1 MKHRLIAIV
10 TLTVMVSGCA
20 AGRAF
25 RRGEDASRL
34 GNWDQAVAEY
44 TKAVQADPDKPE
56 YKIQLERAMQSAA
69 QAHITRAREMEE
81 KDALDAALVEYRR
94 ASELD
99 STNRLAA
106 AKVAEL
112 EKTIRDRIEA
122 TRPRPQIDNLRD
134 RARAMGQPLID
145 LTTKLPSLKFNNSS
159 LRDILNFI
167 GTQSGINITYEPTY
181 QDRAYTIVLEDVTVE
196 QALQQIMIAN
206 GMFYKVLNPKT
217 IMVIPDNNAMHS
229 KYDEMVLRTFFISH
243 ADVAELTQLVNA
255 MMRIQN
261 MAVQPVVLQGKTANT
276 ITVRGTEQTVNII
289 ERFIRT
295 NDKPRAEVVI
305 DLQILEVNRQRIKR
319 LGLNLSE
326 YALGLTFS
334 PELAP
339 PNTSTPPS
347 GVGSP
352 PPFNLNTISQGVS
365 TADFYLTVPAA
376 VLRFLA
382 TDSQT
387 KLIAKPQLRGAEGAK
402 LTLNLGDDI
411 PVVQTVF
418 GAAVA
423 GGFASIPQS
432 SFTYRTVGIIVEM
445 TPRVTYEG
453 DIKLEMSVESSA
465 LGPNISVA
473 GQDVPSFSSRKVTT
487 TLRLREGESNLLAGL
502 LRDEQRKILT
512 GFPGLMKVPI
522 LRSLFGQSNDE
533 VNQSDIVMLL
543 TPRIIRTHEL
553 TAEDLAPIYIGTQ
566 QSVGLG
572 GPPPLIAPPAAP
584 APNAA
589 AGTAPPSGLA
599 PAPGTQPAAANPSV
613 AGRPGAQLPPA
624 AAPAGAQ
631 TPNPPPP
638 PGGTAR
644 PGLQPPP
651 VTPTPAGTV
660 PPGGGAPVTLP
671 GTTPPGATPP
681 GATPPGTPP
690 VAPPRDPSEPV
701 PAAPSVPAGTA
712 TPAQII
718 VTPTE
723 REFRVGGGP
732 YLVPVSINN
741 ASRVSTMSLTI
752 TYDPAVLRVQNVQ
765 EGTFMRQGSAT
776 ASFTPKIDAVA
787 GRVDIT
793 VARIGDQVGASGAG
807 LIASLFMTAIAPG
820 NSLIQV
826 SGVGM
831 GPEGVPI
838 QIQFSP
844 VTISVR

>member
-10 TLTVMVSGCA
+10 TLAALVSGCA

-25 RRGEDASRL
+25 RRGEEASRS

-56 YKIQLERAMQSAA
+56 YKIQLQRAMQSAA
-69 QAHITRAREMEE
+69 QAHISRAREMEE
-81 KDALDAALVEYRR
+81 KDALDAALIEYRR

-106 AKVAEL
+106 AKVTEL

-122 TRPRPQIDNLRD
+122 TRAKPKIDNLRD
-134 RARAMGQPLID
+134 QARALGQPLID
-145 LTTKLPSLKFNNSS
+145 LTTKLPSLKFQNAS

-167 GTQSGINITYEPTY
+167 GTQSGINITYEQSY
-181 QDRAYTIVLEDVTVE
+181 ADKAYTILLEDVTVE
-196 QALQQIMIAN
+196 QALQQIMMAN
-206 GMFYKVLNPKT
+206 QLFYKVLNPKT
-217 IMVIPDNNAMHS
+217 IMVIPDNSPMHL
-229 KYDEMVLRTFFISH
+229 KYDDLVMRIFYISH
-243 ADVAELTQLVNA
+243 ADVAELNQLINA
-255 MMRIQN
+255 MMRIAT
-261 MAVQPVVLQGKTANT
+261 MPVQPVVMPNKTANT
-276 ITVRGTEQTVNII
+276 LTVRGTAATVDII
-289 ERFIRT
+289 ERLIRA

-305 DLQILEVNRQRIKR
+305 DVQILEVNRQRVKR

-334 PELAP
+334 PEVAP
-339 PNTSTPPS
+339 PNTSVPPS
-347 GVGSP
+347 QVGSA

-365 TADFYLTVPAA
+365 TADFYLSVPAA

-382 TDSQT
+382 TDTHT

-453 DIKLEMSVESSA
+453 DIKLELSVESSA
-465 LGPNISVA
+465 LGPAISVA

-512 GFPGLMKVPI
+512 GFPGLMRVPI

-553 TAEDLAPIYIGTQ
+553 TAEDLAPIFMGTQ
-566 QSVGLG
+566 QNVGLG
-572 GPPPLIAPPAAP
+572 GPPPLIAPLPPAD
-584 APNAA
+584 
-589 AGTAPPSGLA
+589 
-599 PAPGTQPAAANPSV
+599 PAAAVPPAGTVPVTPTPPTV
-613 AGRPGAQLPPA
+613 AGRPGEQLPPV

-631 TPNPPPP
+631 TANPPPI
-638 PGGTAR
+638 PGGVAR
-644 PGLQPPP
+644 PGVQPPP
-651 VTPTPAGTV
+651 VTPVPIGQVPPATV
-660 PPGGGAPVTLP
+660 PVT
-671 GTTPPGATPP
+671 
-681 GATPPGTPP
+681 
-690 VAPPRDPSEPV
+690 PPRDPNEPIPAV
-701 PAAPSVPAGTA
+701 PGAPPATA

-718 VTPTE
+718 ITPTE
-723 REFRVGGGP
+723 REFRVAGGP
-732 YLVPVSINN
+732 YLTPISINN

-752 TYDPAVLRVQNVQ
+752 MFDPAVVRVRNVQ
-765 EGTFMRQGSAT
+765 EGTFMRQGATT
-776 ASFTPKIDAVA
+776 ASFTPKIDAAA

-793 VARIGDQVGASGAG
+793 VTRLGDQVGASGAG
-807 LIASLFMTAIAPG
+807 LLASLFMDAVAPG
-820 NSLIQV
+820 TSMIQV
-826 SGVGM
+826 SGVAMTPDGT
-831 GPEGVPI
+831 PI
-838 QIQFSP
+838 PLQFSP
-844 VTISVR
+844 VTVTVR

>member
-1 MKHRLIAIV
+1 MKQRLIAV
-10 TLTVMVSGCA
+10 VMLTVMVTGCA

-25 RRGEDASRL
+25 RRGEDASRS
-34 GNWDQAVAEY
+34 GNWDEAVAEY

-56 YKIQLERAMQSAA
+56 YKIQLQRAMQSAA
-69 QAHITRAREMEE
+69 QAHISLAREFEE
-81 KDALDAALVEYRR
+81 KDALDAALNEYRR
-94 ASELD
+94 AVELD

-106 AKVAEL
+106 AKVTEL
-112 EKTIRDRIEA
+112 EKKIRDRIEA
-122 TRPRPQIDNLRD
+122 TRARPPIEGLRAQ
-134 RARAMGQPLID
+134 ARAMGQPLID
-145 LTTKLPSLKFNNSS
+145 LTTRLPSLKFQNAS

-167 GTQSGINITYEPTY
+167 GTSSGINITFEPTY
-181 QDRAYTIVLEDVTVE
+181 QDRAYTIALEDVTVE
-196 QALQQIMIAN
+196 QALQQIMAAN
-206 GMFYKVLNPKT
+206 SLFYKVMNPKT
-217 IMVIPDNNAMHS
+217 IMVIPDNSAMHV
-229 KYDEMVLRTFFISH
+229 KYDDLVLRVFYLSH
-243 ADVAELTQLVNA
+243 ADPAEVSQIVNSMLRLA
-255 MMRIQN
+255 SMP
-261 MAVQPVVLQGKTANT
+261 VQPVVLPNKTANT
-276 ITVRGTEQTVNII
+276 LTVRATAAAMDII
-289 ERFIRT
+289 ERLVRA
-295 NDKPRAEVVI
+295 NDKPRAEVII
-305 DLQILEVNRQRIKR
+305 DVQILEVNRQRVKR
-319 LGLNLSE
+319 LGLNLNE

-334 PELAP
+334 PEVAP
-339 PNTSTPPS
+339 PNTSGGIPP
-347 GVGSP
+347 GAP
-352 PPFNLNTISQGVS
+352 PPFNLNTISQGIS
-365 TADFYLTVPAA
+365 TADFYLTVPTA

-553 TAEDLAPIYIGTQ
+553 TAEDLAPIYMGTQ
-566 QSVGLG
+566 QNVGLG
-572 GPPPLIAPPAAP
+572 GPPPLIAPPP
-584 APNAA
+584 AA
-589 AGTAPPSGLA
+589 ADPAATATQPG
-599 PAPGTQPAAANPSV
+599 APGTAATTPPTV
-613 AGRPGAQLPPA
+613 AGRPGEQLPPV

-638 PGGTAR
+638 PGGVAR
-644 PGLQPPP
+644 PGVQPPP
-651 VTPTPAGTV
+651 VTPPAGTV
-660 PPGGGAPVTLP
+660 PPPGGVV
-671 GTTPPGATPP
+671 PPPTGE
-681 GATPPGTPP
+681 
-690 VAPPRDPSEPV
+690 VAPPRDPSQPLLAT
-701 PAAPSVPAGTA
+701 PAAPGAAATA
-712 TPAQII
+712 AQII
-718 VTPTE
+718 ITPAD
-723 REFRVGGGP
+723 REFRVAGGP
-732 YLVPVSINN
+732 YLTPISINN

-752 TYDPAVLRVQNVQ
+752 TYDPAVVRVRNVQ
-765 EGTFMRQGSAT
+765 EGTFMRQGTAT
-776 ASFTPKIDAVA
+776 ASFTPTIDAAA

-793 VARIGDQVGASGAG
+793 VTRVGDQAGASGAG
-807 LIASLFMTAIAPG
+807 LIASLFMDAVAPG
-820 NSLIQV
+820 TSMIQV
-826 SGVGM
+826 SGVATT
-831 GPEGVPI
+831 PEGTPI
-838 QIQFSP
+838 QLQFSP
-844 VTISVR
+844 VTVTVR

>member
-10 TLTVMVSGCA
+10 TLTVLVSGCA

-25 RRGEDASRL
+25 RRGEDASRS

-44 TKAVQADPDKPE
+44 TKAVQADPDTPE
-56 YKIQLERAMQSAA
+56 YKIQLQRAMQSAA
-69 QAHITRAREMEE
+69 QAHISLAREMEE
-81 KDALDAALVEYRR
+81 KDALDAALIEYRR

-106 AKVAEL
+106 AKVTEL

-122 TRPRPQIDNLRD
+122 TRAKPRIDTLRD
-134 RARAMGQPLID
+134 QARAMGQPLID
-145 LTTKLPSLKFNNSS
+145 LTTTLPSLKFQSAS
-159 LRDILNFI
+159 LKDILSFI
-167 GTQSGINITYEPTY
+167 GTQSGINITYETTY
-181 QDRAYTIVLEDVTVE
+181 QDKAYTILLEDVTVE
-196 QALQQIMIAN
+196 QALQQIMMAN
-206 GMFYKVLNPKT
+206 QLFYKVLNPKT
-217 IMVIPDNNAMHS
+217 IMVIPDNSAMHV
-229 KYDEMVLRTFFISH
+229 KYDDLVMRIFYISH
-243 ADVAELTQLVNA
+243 ADVAELNQLINA
-255 MMRIQN
+255 MMRIAT
-261 MAVQPVVLQGKTANT
+261 MPVQPVVMPNKTANT
-276 ITVRGTEQTVNII
+276 LTVRGTAATVEII
-289 ERFIRT
+289 ERLIRA

-305 DLQILEVNRQRIKR
+305 DIQILEVNRQRVKR

-326 YALGLTFS
+326 YALGGTFS
-334 PELAP
+334 PEVAP
-339 PNTSTPPS
+339 PNTSVSPS
-347 GVGSP
+347 QVGSP

-365 TADFYLTVPAA
+365 TADFYLSVPAA

-465 LGPNISVA
+465 LGPSISVA

-487 TLRLREGESNLLAGL
+487 ALRLREGESNLLAGL
-502 LRDEQRKILT
+502 LRDEQRKVLT

-553 TAEDLAPIYIGTQ
+553 TAEDLAPIFMGTQ
-566 QSVGLG
+566 QNVGLG
-572 GPPPLIAPPAAP
+572 GPPPLIAPLPPAD
-584 APNAA
+584 
-589 AGTAPPSGLA
+589 
-599 PAPGTQPAAANPSV
+599 PAAAVPPAGTLPVTPAPPTV
-613 AGRPGAQLPPA
+613 AGRPGEQLPPV

-631 TPNPPPP
+631 TVNPPPI
-638 PGGTAR
+638 PGSVPK
-644 PGLQPPP
+644 PGVQPPP
-651 VTPTPAGTV
+651 VTPVPIGAV
-660 PPGGGAPVTLP
+660 PPATAPVT
-671 GTTPPGATPP
+671 
-681 GATPPGTPP
+681 
-690 VAPPRDPSEPV
+690 PPRDPNEPIPAV
-701 PAAPSVPAGTA
+701 PGAPTTA

-718 VTPTE
+718 ITPTE
-723 REFRVGGGP
+723 REFRVAGGP
-732 YLVPVSINN
+732 YLTPVSINN

-752 TYDPAVLRVQNVQ
+752 TFDPAVVRVRNVQ
-765 EGTFMRQGSAT
+765 EGTFMRQGATT
-776 ASFTPKIDAVA
+776 ASFTPKIDAAA

-793 VARIGDQVGASGAG
+793 VTRLGDQVGASGAG
-807 LIASLFMTAIAPG
+807 LIASLFMDAVAPG
-820 NSLIQV
+820 TSMIQL
-826 SGVGM
+826 SGVAMTPDGT
-831 GPEGVPI
+831 PI
-838 QIQFSP
+838 QLQFSP
-844 VTISVR
+844 VTVTVR

>member
-1 MKHRLIAIV
+1 MKHRLIAIL
-10 TLTVMVSGCA
+10 TLTVIVSGCA
-20 AGRAF
+20 ASRAF
-25 RRGEDASRL
+25 RRGEDQSRL
-34 GNWDQAVAEY
+34 GNWDAAVAEY
-44 TKAVQADPDKPE
+44 TAAVQADPDKPE

-69 QAHITRAREMEE
+69 QAHISRAREMEE
-81 KDALDAALVEYRR
+81 KDALDAALGEYRR

-112 EKTIRDRIEA
+112 EKIIRDRIEA

-134 RARAMGQPLID
+134 KARAMGQPLID
-145 LTTKLPSLKFNNSS
+145 LTTKLPSLKFNNAS

-167 GTQSGINITYEPTY
+167 GTQSGINITYEPTF
-181 QDRAYTIVLEDVTVE
+181 QDKAYTLVLEDVTVE
-196 QALQQIMIAN
+196 QALQQIMMAN
-206 GMFYKVLNPKT
+206 ALFYKVMNPKT
-217 IMVIPDNNAMHS
+217 IMVIPDNNAMHIR
-229 KYDEMVLRTFFISH
+229 YDEIVMRTFYVSH

-255 MMRIQN
+255 MMRGNTQAAI
-261 MAVQPVVLQGKTANT
+261 QPVVLQGKTANT
-276 ITVRGTEQTVNII
+276 ITVRGTAQTVNII
-289 ERFIRT
+289 ERLIRS

-305 DLQILEVNRQRIKR
+305 DIQILEVNRQRVKR
-319 LGLNLSE
+319 LGLNLTE

-334 PELAP
+334 PEVAP
-339 PNTSTPPS
+339 PNTSVSPG

-365 TADFYLTVPAA
+365 TADFYLSVPAA

-502 LRDEQRKILT
+502 LRDEQRKILS

-566 QSVGLG
+566 QNVGLG
-572 GPPPLIAPPAAP
+572 GPPPLIAPPVGGAP
-584 APNAA
+584 
-589 AGTAPPSGLA
+589 TAPPGTEPPSGIA
-599 PAPGTQPAAANPSV
+599 PAPGTQPAVSDPMV
-613 AGRPGAQLPPA
+613 AGRPGTQLPPV

-638 PGGTAR
+638 PGGVAR

-651 VTPTPAGTV
+651 VTPTPAGALPPPGGTGVPPTGGGTV
-660 PPGGGAPVTLP
+660 PPAGTAPVT
-671 GTTPPGATPP
+671 
-681 GATPPGTPP
+681 
-690 VAPPRDPSEPV
+690 PPRDPSEPV
-701 PAAPSVPAGTA
+701 PAAPAVPAGTA

-718 VTPTE
+718 ITPTE

-741 ASRVSTMSLTI
+741 ASRVSTMSLTL

-765 EGTFMRQGSAT
+765 EGTFMRQGAAT
-776 ASFTPKIDAVA
+776 ASFTPRIDAVA

-793 VARIGDQVGASGAG
+793 VARMGDQVGASGAG
-807 LIASLFMTAIAPG
+807 LIASLFMTAIGPG
-820 NSLIQV
+820 NSLVQV
-826 SGVGM
+826 SGVAM

-844 VTISVR
+844 VTVTVR